1 MWAGM
6 LVLDFFLYML
16 LGLYFDR
23 VWPSDFGTAQKWY
36 FCFSPSFWR
45 GAKDSGK
52 AAGIQG
58 RCIW

>member
-1 MWAGM
+1 M